1 MIPPRK
7 SHWNNLHASRDPT
20 SVSWYE
26 PRPRKSL
33 ELIEAAGLAR
43 DAPIIDVGAG
53 ASLLVDELLDA
64 GYRDLTLLDVSG
76 EALKKVAARL
86 GARAN
91 RVTLIEQDVTTFI
104 ADRRYALW
112 HDRAVFH
119 FLVASGDRHKYL
131 ESMRGALLPGAQ
143 IVMATFGLDGP
154 PRCSGLEVVRYSAET
169 LSHELGRDFALME
182 TSTETHATPAGSLQ
196 QFVYCRFRV
205 AA

>member
-1 MIPPRK
+1 MNSPRK
-7 SHWNNLHASRDPT
+7 SHWNNVHASRDPT
-20 SVSWYE
+20 RVSWYE

-64 GYRDLTLLDVSG
+64 GYSDVTLLDVSG
-76 EALKKVAARL
+76 
-86 GARAN
+86 GARAS
-91 RVTLIEQDVTTFI
+91 RVSLINQDVTTFI
-104 ADRRYALW
+104 SDRRYALW

-119 FLVASGDRHKYL
+119 FLVSSDDRRRYV
-131 ESMRGALLPGAQ
+131 ESMSAALLPGAQ

-169 LSHELGRDFALME
+169 LSHELGSNFALME

>member
-1 MIPPRK
+1 MNSPRK
-7 SHWNNLHASRDPT
+7 SHWNSVHASRDPT

-53 ASLLVDELLDA
+53 ASLLVDELLAA
-64 GYRDLTLLDVSG
+64 GYRDLTVLDVSG

-91 RVTLIEQDVTTFI
+91 QVQLIEQDVTTFT
-104 ADRRYALW
+104 AERRYALW

-119 FLVASGDRHKYL
+119 FLTASDDRRKYL
-131 ESMRGALLPGAQ
+131 EAMRAALSPGAQ
-143 IVMATFGLDGP
+143 IVIATFGPDGP
-154 PRCSGLEVVRYSAET
+154 PRCSGLEVVRYSAAT
-169 LSHELGRDFALME
+169 LAHELGSDFVLME
-182 TSTETHATPAGSLQ
+182 TYAETHATPAGSLQ

>member
-43 DAPIIDVGAG
+43 
-53 ASLLVDELLDA
+53 
-64 GYRDLTLLDVSG
+64 
-76 EALKKVAARL
+76 
-86 GARAN
+86 
-91 RVTLIEQDVTTFI
+91 
-104 ADRRYALW
+104 
-112 HDRAVFH
+112 
-119 FLVASGDRHKYL
+119 
-131 ESMRGALLPGAQ
+131 
-143 IVMATFGLDGP
+143 
-154 PRCSGLEVVRYSAET
+154 
-169 LSHELGRDFALME
+169 ME
-182 TSTETHATPAGSLQ
+182 TSTQTHATPAGSLQ